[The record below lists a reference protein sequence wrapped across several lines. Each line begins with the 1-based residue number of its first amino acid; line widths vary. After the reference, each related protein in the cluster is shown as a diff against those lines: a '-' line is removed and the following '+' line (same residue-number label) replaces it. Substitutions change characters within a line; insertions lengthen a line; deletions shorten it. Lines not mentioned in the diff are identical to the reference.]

1 MKFCSHCGKE
11 LMDEAVVCTNC
22 GCAVNGA
29 NSTANAVAGD
39 DIPNSGLNLL
49 SFFIPLVGLI
59 LYCTMQSK
67 TPRKAKQIGVF
78 ALIGFIINLVLFV
91 IVLSMM

>member
-11 LMDEAVVCTNC
+11 IMDEAVVCTNC

-29 NSTANAVAGD
+29 NSINTAALGE
-39 DIPNSGLNLL
+39 DIPNGGLNIL

-59 LYCTMQSK
+59 LFCTMCSR
-67 TPRKAKQIGVF
+67 TPRKAKQIGLF
-78 ALIGFIINLVLFV
+78 ALVGFIINCIILIAMSV
-91 IVLSMM
+91 

>member
-29 NSTANAVAGD
+29 NNMANATAGED
-39 DIPNSGLNLL
+39 VPNGGLNVL
-49 SFFIPLVGLI
+49 SFFVPIVGLI
-59 LYCTMQSK
+59 LYCTMHSK
-67 TPRKAKQIGVF
+67 TPRKANQIGLF
-78 ALIGFIINLVLFV
+78 ALIGFLINFVLV
-91 IVLSMM
+91 IALSL